1 MVIIVED
8 FIFIFE
14 DWPSLCYSLQI
25 IKKGMMNDIIRI
37 KVRFKLRIIIFK

>member
-1 MVIIVED
+1 LRT

-25 IKKGMMNDIIRI
+25 IQKGMMNDTIR
-37 KVRFKLRIIIFK
+37 RDDE